1 MAQTT
6 EGSLNEINNNLQR
19 IRELTV
25 QAYNGTNSSDDLAS
39 INAEIKQRLDEIQ
52 RVAEQTQFNGTKVLN
67 GSAASGI
74 TIQVGANDNET
85 ITISGTDAQVN
96 TLLSGTSAITS
107 GGLSLVT
114 SGGVTT
120 VSGGALKE
128 IDAAINSVDKMRSDL
143 GAIQNRFEST
153 IANLNN
159 TITNLS
165 ASRSRIEDADYAV
178 EVSNMTRAQILQQAG
193 TAVLAQANQVPQ
205 TMLSLLR

>member
-1 MAQTT
+1 
-6 EGSLNEINNNLQR
+6 NEINNNLQR

-25 QAYNGTNSSDDLAS
+25 QAYNGTNSSDDLTS

-52 RVAEQTQFNGTKVLN
+52 RVADQTQFNGIYVLN
-67 GSAASGI
+67 GSASGTGI
-74 TIQVGANDNET
+74 NIQVGANDDET
-85 ITISGTDAQVN
+85 INIKGTDANVSN
-96 TLLSGTSAITS
+96 LLSGATAITS
-107 GGLSLVT
+107 GGLTITT
-114 SGGVTT
+114 SGSVST
-120 VSGGALKE
+120 VSGGALAE
-128 IDAAINSVDKMRSDL
+128 IDKAINTVDSMRSDL